1 MATSATVSAAGYALL
16 LTNFSFLEVPYHDGC
31 PDSHTERTD
40 CPTYITSVRMGAP
53 QSFKVPGTSV
63 TSVTCPFF
71 RCWTDLVYFGTLSH
85 YYNTYNYA
93 IIIWFV

>member
-40 CPTYITSVRMGAP
+40 CPTYIT
-53 QSFKVPGTSV
+53 FV
-63 TSVTCPFF
+63 TDGGPTHF
-71 RCWTDLVYFGTLSH
+71 
-85 YYNTYNYA
+85 
-93 IIIWFV
+93 